1 MFKFFKKAQDQ
12 LSSYTHYLG
21 AVLGVFYLFS
31 LQIIAF
37 LHQKSPLIHIS
48 LLIFA
53 ISVIALYS
61 SSSYYHYISDDAKHK
76 TLFRK
81 LDHSMI
87 YVLIAGT
94 YTPIC
99 IAFLSNDSR
108 LIFTAGIW
116 AIALLGIITKIIWLN
131 APRLLYTLLYLC
143 MGWAIV
149 FDIQG
154 FASMPSQALLILA
167 LGGLSYS
174 VGALIYIF
182 KKPNLSKLWGF
193 HELFHI
199 FILLGTLLH
208 FIAIA
213 LYIA

>member
-1 MFKFFKKAQDQ
+1 MFNFFKKAQDP
-12 LSSYTHYLG
+12 LSSYTHYIG
-21 AVLGVFYLFS
+21 AVLGVIFLVS

-37 LHQKSPLIHIS
+37 VHHKSPIIHIS
-48 LLIFA
+48 LLVFA

-61 SSSYYHYISDDAKHK
+61 ASSYYHYISDDAKHK

-116 AIALLGIITKIIWLN
+116 IIALLGIGAKIIWLN

-154 FASMPSQALLILA
+154 FASMPIEALIIIA

-174 VGALIYIF
+174 IGAIMYII
-182 KKPNLSKLWGF
+182 KKPNLSESWGF

>member
-1 MFKFFKKAQDQ
+1 MFKFFKKAQDP
-12 LSSYTHYLG
+12 LSSYTHYIG
-21 AVLGVFYLFS
+21 AVLGVIFLVS

-37 LHQKSPLIHIS
+37 VHHKSPIIHIS
-48 LLIFA
+48 LLVFA

-61 SSSYYHYISDDAKHK
+61 ASSYYHYISDDAKHK

-116 AIALLGIITKIIWLN
+116 IIALLGIGAKIIWLN

-154 FASMPSQALLILA
+154 FASMPIEALIIIA

-174 VGALIYIF
+174 IGAIMYII
-182 KKPNLSKLWGF
+182 KKPNLSESWGF